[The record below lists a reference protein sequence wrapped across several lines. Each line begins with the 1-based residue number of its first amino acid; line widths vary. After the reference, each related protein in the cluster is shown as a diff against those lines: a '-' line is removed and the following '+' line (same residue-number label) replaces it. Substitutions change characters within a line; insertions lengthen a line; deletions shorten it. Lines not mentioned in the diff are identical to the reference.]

1 MSKKQLIIAGIAAA
15 ISLTVALVVSPL
27 LPQLADRSSSELAQE
42 SDTSASLGITYLP
55 VTPALSAYYDLGVD
69 SGVLVTEVVPGSP
82 MELASVQKGDVIL
95 SCNGCK
101 LDEGV
106 SLLGMMRTF
115 QPDDKIVL
123 EVSSEGHRHIVE
135 YCCGC
140 GTPECTCGRSTPEDE

>member
-1 MSKKQLIIAGIAAA
+1 MSKKKLIIAGIVAA
-15 ISLTVALVVSPL
+15 ISVTAALVVSPL
-27 LPQLADRSSSELAQE
+27 LPQLEDWSSSELAQE
-42 SDTSASLGITYLP
+42 VDTGVNLGITYLP
-55 VTPALSAYYDLGVD
+55 VTPMLSAYYDLEVD

-82 MELASVQKGDVIL
+82 MELASVQTGDVII

-123 EVSSEGHRHIVE
+123 EVSSGGYRRIVE
-135 YCCGC
+135 CCRGC
-140 GTPECTCGRSTPEDE
+140 GASGCICDPSTPEDE